1 MITIVIADDHRIV
14 RQGVKSLLERE
25 PDLRVVGEAD
35 DGVEALRLV
44 ERLDP
49 SILVL
54 DLVIPALDGLDVVR
68 EVRRAAPTVKVI
80 VLSMHSDEGY
90 VREALA
96 RGAAGYVLKIAGAG
110 ELIQAVRAAIEGRR
124 YLSPPLSERAI
135 EAYAKRAAG
144 AESDPYDLLTTRE
157 REVLRLAAD
166 GLNNADIGARLFISA
181 RTVEVHRA
189 KAMHKLD
196 LHSYPELVRYALR
209 RGIVSAP

>member
-14 RQGVKSLLERE
+14 RQGLKGLLERE
-25 PDLRVVGEAD
+25 PDLKVVGEAD

-44 ERLDP
+44 ERLEP
-49 SILVL
+49 SLVVL
-54 DLVIPALDGLDVVR
+54 DLVLPGLDGLDVLR
-68 EVRRAAPTVKVI
+68 EVRRTKPEVQVI

-96 RGAAGYVLKIAGAG
+96 RGAAGYVLKTAGAG
-110 ELIQAVRAAIEGRR
+110 ELLQAVRAAVDGRR

-135 EAYAKRAAG
+135 EAYAKRAVGTEA
-144 AESDPYDLLTTRE
+144 DPYDLLTTRE
-157 REVLRLAAD
+157 REVVRLAAD
-166 GLNNADIGARLFISA
+166 GLTNADIGAKLFISA

-196 LHSYPELVRYALR
+196 LHSYPDLVRYALR
-209 RGIVSAP
+209 RGLVRAE